1 MFRLPTQYVFTMK
14 QLIQIFALAGIAAIA
29 LALSSCGCSSGEAP
43 APPLRKLPDFKE
55 LPTIDYANEK

>member
-1 MFRLPTQYVFTMK
+1 MFRLPTQHIVTMK
-14 QLIQIFALAGIAAIA
+14 QLIQIFALAGVAATA
-29 LALSSCGCSSGEAP
+29 LALTSCGCSSGEAP

>member
-1 MFRLPTQYVFTMK
+1 MFRLRSLQTITMK
-14 QLIQIFALAGIAAIA
+14 QLIQIFALAGVAATA
-29 LALSSCGCSSGEAP
+29 LALSSCGCSSGEAT